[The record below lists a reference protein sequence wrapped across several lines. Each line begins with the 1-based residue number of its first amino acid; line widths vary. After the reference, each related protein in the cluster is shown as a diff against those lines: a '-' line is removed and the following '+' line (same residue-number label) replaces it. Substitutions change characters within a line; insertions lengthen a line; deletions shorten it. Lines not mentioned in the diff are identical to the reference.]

1 MVLSHLI
8 KKSLGATTP
17 SLFNE
22 VALSN
27 IEEELRNLN
36 TKKYF
41 TFKNIPAK
49 ILKISR
55 NSS

>member
-8 KKSLGATTP
+8 KKSLGATTL

-36 TKKYF
+36 TKKSF